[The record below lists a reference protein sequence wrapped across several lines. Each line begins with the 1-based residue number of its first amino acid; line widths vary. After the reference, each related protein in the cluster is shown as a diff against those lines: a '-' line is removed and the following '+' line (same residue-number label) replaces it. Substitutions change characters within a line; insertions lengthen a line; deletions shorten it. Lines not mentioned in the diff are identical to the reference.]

1 MVVKYTEKHNLL
13 DTTEYNVTNSS
24 LKYVGHNLSDITEYN
39 VTSQSK
45 IYRKT

>member
-45 IYRKT
+45 IHRKT